1 MKKVK
6 AINLTLKSNIVSILS
21 FLIVLQPIIDMT
33 IGLSIKTNFFPS
45 IMSLIR
51 MIILIFLLYYFVFV
65 NTSKIKKKIILML
78 MIIFTYLLCFFINV
92 DFSFVELKS
101 AIKVFYFPLI
111 FLITVSIFNE
121 EKKFI
126 DKKYFLISLGLYA
139 LIIIVG
145 YLTNTAFNSYFE
157 SKVGTSGYFH
167 SANEIGAIIS
177 ILLPFA
183 FGYVFNK
190 VSLKKFLY
198 LFIIISAIL
207 LLGTKTPFISLFIC
221 LIYYIGK
228 LLMKRNVLKVCLISF
243 VSVIIIVFIITKLPI
258 YQNMIIHASF
268 LEIESI
274 VEFIE
279 QPDLIDH
286 FLLGSRLKFLDQNH
300 QIYIKSDMNDK
311 LFGIGYFKN
320 PKIVEMDFFDIFYR
334 QGVVGFIIH
343 IFSIFSI
350 FLFNKK
356 KNSKDY
362 ILPIILTILIASLV
376 GHVIVAPAVSTFVAL
391 ILCGNMKEKEI

>member
-1 MKKVK
+1 
-6 AINLTLKSNIVSILS
+6 
-21 FLIVLQPIIDMT
+21 
-33 IGLSIKTNFFPS
+33 
-45 IMSLIR
+45 
-51 MIILIFLLYYFVFV
+51 MIILLFIVL
-65 NTSKIKKKIILML
+65 
-78 MIIFTYLLCFFINV
+78 FINV

-101 AIKVFYFPLI
+101 AIKAFYFPLI
-111 FLITVSIFNE
+111 FLIIVSIFNE

-221 LIYYIGK
+221 LIYYIFRLVNRNSIVK
-228 LLMKRNVLKVCLISF
+228 ISLIFIPSMILSTLVLMTPVYKNMVHVKFLEVESITEF
-243 VSVIIIVFIITKLPI
+243 ITKP
-258 YQNMIIHASF
+258 
-268 LEIESI
+268 E
-274 VEFIE
+274 
-279 QPDLIDH
+279 LIDH
-286 FLLGSRLKFLDQNH
+286 FLLGSRLKFL
-300 QIYIKSDMNDK
+300 IIIIKYIK
-311 LFGIGYFKN
+311 
-320 PKIVEMDFFDIFYR
+320 E
-334 QGVVGFIIH
+334 VVLAINCLVLVM
-343 IFSIFSI
+343 SM
-350 FLFNKK
+350 
-356 KNSKDY
+356 
-362 ILPIILTILIASLV
+362 IL
-376 GHVIVAPAVSTFVAL
+376 
-391 ILCGNMKEKEI
+391 N

>member
-78 MIIFTYLLCFFINV
+78 MIIFTYLLCFFINM

-111 FLITVSIFNE
+111 FLIIVSIFNE

-145 YLTNTAFNSYFE
+145 HLTNTAFNSYFE

-198 LFIIISAIL
+198 LFLIISAIL

-221 LIYYIGK
+221 LIYYIFRLVNRNSIVK
-228 LLMKRNVLKVCLISF
+228 ISLIFIPSMILLSTLVLMTPVYKNM
-243 VSVIIIVFIITKLPI
+243 VIHVKFLEVESITEFITKP
-258 YQNMIIHASF
+258 
-268 LEIESI
+268 E
-274 VEFIE
+274 
-279 QPDLIDH
+279 LIDH
-286 FLLGSRLKFLDQNH
+286 FLLGSRLKFLDNNN
-300 QIYIKSDMNDK
+300 QIYQRSGISNQ
-311 LFGIGYFKN
+311 LFGIGYVN
-320 PKIVEMDFFDIFYR
+320 DPKLVEMDLFDILFR
-334 QGVVGFIIH
+334 QGIIGCL
-343 IFSIFSI
+343 IYFSII
-350 FLFNKK
+350 FNILLFNKQKYNK
-356 KNSKDY
+356 KH
-362 ILPIILTILIASLV
+362 ILPLALIVLISTVV
-376 GHVIVAPAVSTFVAL
+376 GHVFTAPAVSIFVA
-391 ILCGNMKEKEI
+391 IIFCGFTLEDKV